1 MQVNKANFL
10 IFLGLFSLV
19 FNLVPST
26 QTNLSTRENFLGYV
40 QTIDDLEQTNSF
52 LVSEANDSPKGEV
65 GEGRRDKE
73 RASGRGK
80 IKAVNNV

>member
-1 MQVNKANFL
+1 MQVNKANFF

-26 QTNLSTRENFLGYV
+26 QTNLSTKENSPSYV
-40 QTIDDLEQTNSF
+40 QTIDDLEHTNSS
-52 LVSEANDSPKGEV
+52 LISQANNAPKGEV

-73 RASGRGK
+73 RASGRDK
-80 IKAVNNV
+80 V

>member
-1 MQVNKANFL
+1 MQVNKANFF

-26 QTNLSTRENFLGYV
+26 QTNLSTKENSPSYV
-40 QTIDDLEQTNSF
+40 QTIEDLEQTSSV
-52 LVSEANDSPKGEV
+52 LVSQDNNAPKGEV

-73 RASGRGK
+73 RASGRDK
-80 IKAVNNV
+80 V

>member
-1 MQVNKANFL
+1 MQVNKANFF

-26 QTNLSTRENFLGYV
+26 QTNLSTRENSPSYV

-52 LVSEANDSPKGEV
+52 LVSQSNNAPKGEV

-73 RASGRGK
+73 RASGRDK
-80 IKAVNNV
+80 V